1 MTVLEHLLETT
12 KQFEQDTEKKPTL
25 VIVSFE
31 VFSKI
36 RASLTNVKVDNN
48 RMTGFYNSIEIRAD
62 KLLCPDNIII
72 TRKPDLEELQIPD
85 LLPVIPHFTG
95 CYKKPKKKKNK

>member
-12 KQFEQDTEKKPTL
+12 KQFEQDTKKKPSL

-36 RASLTNVKVDNN
+36 STSLTNVKVDNN
-48 RMTGFYNSIEIRAD
+48 RMTGFYNDIEIRAD
-62 KLLCPDNIII
+62 KLCSDNIII
-72 TRKPDLEELQIPD
+72 TRKPDPEELQIPD
-85 LLPVIPHFTG
+85 LLPVIPPFTD

>member
-12 KQFEQDTEKKPTL
+12 KQFEQDTKKKPTL

-36 RASLTNVKVDNN
+36 SKSLTDVKVDNN
-48 RMTGFYNSIEIRAD
+48 RMTGFYNNIEIRAD
-62 KLLCPDNIII
+62 KLCPDNVIV
-72 TRKPDLEELQIPD
+72 TRKPDPEELQIPD
-85 LLPVIPHFTG
+85 LLPVIPPFTG